1 MTQAKLIAGVVATA
15 ALLAPMLGA
24 AQDDP
29 YAPLGIRTG
38 AFLIFPSITTG
49 LEYDDNVF
57 ATDSDEEDDF
67 LFTLR
72 PEITAQSQW
81 SRHSLAASVFGDFGF
96 YANEDDAN
104 YQDFGTALTG
114 GLDVTRNS
122 RTTGSLA
129 FSRLHEDPES
139 ADDLDDEEV
148 TQYWRSEARVRH
160 RHNFVRMFVQPS
172 LFARRL
178 AYEDTGNID
187 NAQRDRNVYGTGLR
201 AGVAVSPRINV
212 FGEVNG
218 DLVRY
223 DDAGSNDDNRGGD
236 VRAGVEVDFTR
247 LVVGEVSLGYAYRQ
261 YENFENEGGLAGDV
275 GVTWTPTQL
284 TTVDFVGRA
293 GFEETTVVFDGDEA
307 SGNLTTGVGVIVNHD
322 LRRNIRLNANA
333 GYDRDDFQGTNRVDN
348 TFRLGGGVSYLINRN
363 LSVNASYRFDTR
375 DSDDN
380 NNEFDRNIFRLGLT
394 ARL

>member
-1 MTQAKLIAGVVATA
+1 
-15 ALLAPMLGA
+15 
-24 AQDDP
+24 
-29 YAPLGIRTG
+29 
-38 AFLIFPSITTG
+38 
-49 LEYDDNVF
+49 
-57 ATDSDEEDDF
+57 
-67 LFTLR
+67 
-72 PEITAQSQW
+72 
-81 SRHSLAASVFGDFGF
+81 
-96 YANEDDAN
+96 
-104 YQDFGTALTG
+104 
-114 GLDVTRNS
+114 
-122 RTTGSLA
+122 
-129 FSRLHEDPES
+129 
-139 ADDLDDEEV
+139 
-148 TQYWRSEARVRH
+148 
-160 RHNFVRMFVQPS
+160 
-172 LFARRL
+172 
-178 AYEDTGNID
+178 
-187 NAQRDRNVYGTGLR
+187 
-201 AGVAVSPRINV
+201 
-212 FGEVNG
+212 VNG

-247 LVVGEVSLGYAYRQ
+247 LVVGEMSLGYAYRQ

-275 GVTWTPTQL
+275 GITWTPTQL
-284 TTVDFVGRA
+284 TTVDLVGRA
-293 GFEETTVVFDGDEA
+293 GFEETTVVFEGDEA